1 LRAVVVGGGVV
12 GVTTAYFLARAGV
25 EVVLVE
31 KEHDIAPESSRTNAG
46 LISPG
51 HSFAWASPAAPRLLV
66 RSLLGRESSIGLR
79 LPPELRLVPWGLR
92 FLRECTPH
100 RARTNSLVKLRLA
113 RFSQRA
119 LETLIEAENIECS
132 YRRGGVLFLYR
143 TSAEYDAGKSKM
155 ALMRSN
161 GQEMRELTSS
171 EIAEVEPALAPA
183 TGTYAGALLG
193 LTDATADSLS
203 FSRALLERCRDHGV
217 EIRLGVAASGIAV
230 NGGKVEGVLADK
242 ELIGADVVV
251 LAAGAYTPQIDV
263 PGARPVPVYPAR
275 GFAMDVPIRDVE
287 RAPVL
292 GGLDERRL
300 VAWSTVDSVVRLAAV
315 AQFAGFDRRIDRS
328 ARDTITETG
337 RELFGDALD
346 WEQSEVRVGF
356 RPMTPDGPPI
366 IGPSRIEGLFYNTGH
381 GHMGWTM
388 ACGSAIILRDLVV
401 DGRTSIDTAGLTVRS
416 TRS

>member
-1 LRAVVVGGGVV
+1 LRAVVVGGGVI
-12 GVTTAYFLARAGV
+12 GVTTAYYLARAGI

-31 KEHDIAPESSRTNAG
+31 KEQDIAPETSRTNAG
-46 LISPG
+46 LIAPG

-79 LPPELRLVPWGLR
+79 LPPEPRLVPWGLR
-92 FLRECTPH
+92 FLRECTAH

-113 RFSQRA
+113 RFSQGE
-119 LETLIEAENIECS
+119 LEALIEAENIDCS

-143 TSAEYDAGKSKM
+143 TSAEFDAGKSKM
-155 ALMRSN
+155 ALMRAN
-161 GQEMRELTSS
+161 GQEMRELTASQ
-171 EIAEVEPALAPA
+171 IADVEPALASA

-193 LTDATADSLS
+193 LTDTTADSLS
-203 FSRALLERCRDHGV
+203 FSRALLERCREHGV
-217 EIRLGVAASGIAV
+217 ETLLGVAVSGVAV
-230 NGGKVEGVLADK
+230 NGGRVAGVHAGQ

-251 LAAGAYTPQIDV
+251 LAAGAYTSQIRT
-263 PGARPVPVYPAR
+263 PGARPVRVYPAR
-275 GFAMDVPIRDVE
+275 GFAMDVPVRDVE

-300 VAWSTVDSVVRLAAV
+300 VAWSTMDGVVRLAAV
-315 AQFAGFDRRIDRS
+315 AQFAGFDRRIDHS
-328 ARDTITETG
+328 ARDTIIETG

-346 WEQSEVRVGF
+346 WEQSELRVGF

-366 IGPSRIEGLFYNTGH
+366 IGPSRIEGLYYNTGH

-388 ACGSAIILRDLVV
+388 ACGSAVILRDLVV
-401 DGRTSIDTAGLTVRS
+401 DGRTSIDTAGIER
-416 TRS
+416 